1 MWNCDTLSISLFKYT
16 LLIIAY
22 NVAKAN
28 ASSLSTSRVNL
39 TLTSSNRKEPEVKTS
54 REVIN
59 KIEEVEKNNNNNNN
73 NNNK

>member
-1 MWNCDTLSISLFKYT
+1 MWNCNTLSTSLPKYT

-22 NVAKAN
+22 NIAKAN
-28 ASSLSTSRVNL
+28 SSSPSASRVNL
-39 TLTSSNRKEPEVKTS
+39 TLISSNRKKPEIETP

-59 KIEEVEKNNNNNNN
+59 KIEGVEKDNNNN

>member
-1 MWNCDTLSISLFKYT
+1 MWNYNTLSISLPKYT

-28 ASSLSTSRVNL
+28 ASSPSTSQVNL
-39 TLTSSNRKEPEVKTS
+39 TPISSNRKEPKVETS
-54 REVIN
+54 REVVN
-59 KIEEVEKNNNNNNN
+59 KIEEVEKDNNNNN